1 MFFHGTPCTINS
13 IILNED
19 SMSNFPQDTDII
31 LVAILPNP
39 KDLNIARL
47 LGWYRIPLKSCPK
60 VISVD
65 YLAFYQT
72 GAFGEEERWKIKNI
86 APVRGHELTTRREL
100 FKDEPDHP
108 RANEEYY
115 KIQLGPIQ
123 SLERPIFADR
133 WRRITFFYTTG
144 ELLRNA
150 VSMRDLVVSGEER
163 LFLWKSL
170 QERAEKYGN
179 GNQVID
185 EFKDWNLDLISLI
198 TEWDN
203 IKEFTNGNDV

>member
-1 MFFHGTPCTINS
+1 MA
-13 IILNED
+13 
-19 SMSNFPQDTDII
+19 NFPQDTDII

-47 LGWYRIPLKSCPK
+47 LGWYRIPLKSSPK

-72 GAFGEEERWKIKNI
+72 GSFGEEERWKIKII

-100 FKDEPDHP
+100 FKDELDHP
-108 RANEEYY
+108 RAGEEYY

-123 SLERPIFADR
+123 TLNRPILADR

-163 LFLWKSL
+163 LFLWKCL
-170 QERAEKYGN
+170 KERAEKYGDDN
-179 GNQVID
+179 RFNFD
-185 EFKDWNLDLISLI
+185 YAEWDLNLISLI
-198 TEWDN
+198 TEWDSFKDDEN
-203 IKEFTNGNDV
+203 